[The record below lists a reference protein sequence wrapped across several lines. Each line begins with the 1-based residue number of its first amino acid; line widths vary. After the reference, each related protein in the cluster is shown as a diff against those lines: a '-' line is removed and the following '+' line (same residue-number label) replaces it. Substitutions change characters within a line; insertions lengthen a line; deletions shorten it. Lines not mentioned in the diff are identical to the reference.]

1 MLFDILRQTDIK
13 ICRIW
18 KISRRKATNLRKL
31 LYLCT
36 QIKIKNNDMT
46 TRREKAKAQKPQL
59 NKQLEAVNAEE
70 PKVKDSG
77 TWKENLGKYLIDIS
91 KYVVTGVIIA
101 STFNDMYDRYVLYII
116 SAILAFVTLVV
127 GLVLTNKKKGN

>member
-1 MLFDILRQTDIK
+1 
-13 ICRIW
+13 
-18 KISRRKATNLRKL
+18 
-31 LYLCT
+31 
-36 QIKIKNNDMT
+36 MT

-101 STFNDMYDRYVLYII
+101 STFKDLDDKFLVYIF
-116 SAILAFVTLVV
+116 SAIVAIIALVV

>member
-1 MLFDILRQTDIK
+1 
-13 ICRIW
+13 
-18 KISRRKATNLRKL
+18 
-31 LYLCT
+31 
-36 QIKIKNNDMT
+36 MT
-46 TRREKAKAQKPQL
+46 TRREKAKAQKPQI

>member
-1 MLFDILRQTDIK
+1 
-13 ICRIW
+13 
-18 KISRRKATNLRKL
+18 
-31 LYLCT
+31 
-36 QIKIKNNDMT
+36 MT
-46 TRREKAKAQKPQL
+46 TRREKSKLQKPQL
-59 NKQLEAVNAEE
+59 NKQLEAAQVEE

-91 KYVVTGVIIA
+91 KYVVTGIIIA
-101 STFNDMYDRYVLYII
+101 STFKEMYDQYVLYVI